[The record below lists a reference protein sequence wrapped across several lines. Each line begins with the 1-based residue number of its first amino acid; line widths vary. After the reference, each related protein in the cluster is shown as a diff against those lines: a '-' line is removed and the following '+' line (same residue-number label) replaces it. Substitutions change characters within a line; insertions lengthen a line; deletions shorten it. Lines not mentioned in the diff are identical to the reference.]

1 MKFLHIYATICVI
14 LFTYVATNNN
24 VVHANKIYQRNQVN
38 KHNLVK
44 NLIVSS
50 TNNKQHN
57 SKVDTEGPKVEIPK
71 PTSKDASKLPMAK
84 TDTSTVVA
92 QDKNN
97 KPASTKLSKTEIVKT
112 EETAKEEDDKK
123 KVGSN
128 KVSMPNVKAAN
139 VIVTS
144 TTTHGTGATGTTGA
158 KEEPV
163 PKHKKVPPPTGPLPT
178 PQELPLKD
186 YVKWNRPET
195 PTIIQFRIVLQYLF
209 ALSQR
214 EEMLDIGFK
223 TYRMWNDPRL
233 RYSTA
238 GGGKSYEKEGYE
250 VEPNLIWRPQ
260 FEIRNAV
267 EKVVLNEDVNI
278 FPDGTV
284 VYSQR
289 IRAKVTVD
297 FDVGW
302 FPFDAQALHLQ
313 YAMFGRSTAKT
324 VVVDATTVDWKP
336 AFPDQKSSTNFLIDS
351 DLAGTTQ
358 MSWIIRN
365 FTGKVESLT
374 NEATKMEYKEVMCT
388 LSIQRGK
395 FHYLLVFVAPM
406 IFIVLTG
413 AANFHFDVRD
423 LEPRVQIT
431 AALLM
436 SLVALQYSIEQSL
449 PQVSYA
455 IWINWYLFMCYCF
468 LFIQCISFVLLIW
481 IAGPREDGT
490 WTRKP
495 HQEDSAEAQESLK
508 EQIQTPLLQRNVEDG
523 KNQVI
528 VTSTINGESIVI
540 EKEASEAELLAKKYN
555 RWLAYGYPIGFFI
568 VNVLMFSVVPDLLS

>member
-1 MKFLHIYATICVI
+1 MKPSLFSANAAVKVLLLSLVLLCACQLADASSLHKREQR
-14 LFTYVATNNN
+14 LVAGK
-24 VVHANKIYQRNQVN
+24 HAALKS
-38 KHNLVK
+38 KHK
-44 NLIVSS
+44 E
-50 TNNKQHN
+50 
-57 SKVDTEGPKVEIPK
+57 EGPKVIP
-71 PTSKDASKLPMAK
+71 PAGSKLPTAK
-84 TDTSTVVA
+84 TDTSTLTPHGKEKV
-92 QDKNN
+92 
-97 KPASTKLSKTEIVKT
+97 ASTKISKSEVIKT
-112 EETAKEEDDKK
+112 EESSNDSPAVKQPASKK
-123 KVGSN
+123 PGS
-128 KVSMPNVKAAN
+128 MVKAGAN
-139 VIVTS
+139 LLTTS
-144 TTTHGTGATGTTGA
+144 STVHTASESNGGNE
-158 KEEPV
+158 KV
-163 PKHKKVPPPTGPLPT
+163 PKQKPAPPPTGPLPR
-178 PQELPLKD
+178 PSDLPPKD
-186 YVKWNRPET
+186 YERWNRPAT
-195 PTIIQFRIVLQYLF
+195 PTIVQFRIVLQYLF

-214 EEMLDIGFK
+214 DEMLDIGFK

-233 RYSTA
+233 RYDVGNDAS
-238 GGGKSYEKEGYE
+238 SYTKEGYE
-250 VEPNLIWRPQ
+250 VEPEKIWRPQ

-267 EKVVLNEDVNI
+267 EKVVLNEDVNV

-324 VVVDATTVDWKP
+324 VMVDATTVDWKP

-365 FTGKVESLT
+365 FTGKVQSLT

-413 AANFHFDVRD
+413 TANFHFDVRD

-468 LFIQCISFVLLIW
+468 LFIQCICFVVLIY

-495 HQEDSAEAQESLK
+495 HQEDSAEAQETLK
-508 EQIQTPLLQRNVEDG
+508 DQIKRPLLHNVEDG
-523 KNQVI
+523 KNEVI
-528 VTSTINGESIVI
+528 VTDAINGESIVI
-540 EKEASEAELLAKKYN
+540 EKVASDGEKRAVKYN
-555 RWLAYGYPIGFFI
+555 MYLAYGYPIGFFV
-568 VNVLMFSVVPDLLS
+568 VNVIMFSIVPDLLS